1 MTNFRLWSE
10 DMEALRDEAREAVA
24 AGVGF
29 FSEPGPDTTGMSRDE
44 IVAANRSRHF
54 SNMYTV
60 EEASDRELAGVRC
73 RVQKPDGAASAVY
86 LHFHGGGM
94 VAGAPEMMDIP
105 NRQLVRN
112 YGMAVV
118 SVDYRKAPE
127 HPWPAGPDDGVA
139 VAEWVLANCEKEF
152 GTSRILIGGESAGG
166 YMTAIT
172 ALRVRDELHA
182 IDRIAG
188 LNLVFGVYDWGKSP
202 SQRGIRPH
210 EGYDILTSAGIE
222 LFTACFVPDMTSEER
237 RRPEISPAYA
247 NLRDLPPCLI
257 SVGSCDHLLDDSLML
272 ASRAVAAGV
281 DVDLFVGPELPH
293 AFMLVDCTITKM
305 WVERTHE
312 WFVARLR

>member
-105 NRQLVRN
+105 IERR
-112 YGMAVV
+112 A
-118 SVDYRKAPE
+118 
-127 HPWPAGPDDGVA
+127 
-139 VAEWVLANCEKEF
+139 
-152 GTSRILIGGESAGG
+152 ESAAV
-166 YMTAIT
+166 YAF
-172 ALRVRDELHA
+172 L
-182 IDRIAG
+182 DRRASWLEAG
-188 LNLVFGVYDWGKSP
+188 TVTVNANEIQRLPSNPRTDWRNP
-202 SQRGIRPH
+202 QQP
-210 EGYDILTSAGIE
+210 
-222 LFTACFVPDMTSEER
+222 
-237 RRPEISPAYA
+237 
-247 NLRDLPPCLI
+247 
-257 SVGSCDHLLDDSLML
+257 
-272 ASRAVAAGV
+272 
-281 DVDLFVGPELPH
+281 
-293 AFMLVDCTITKM
+293 
-305 WVERTHE
+305 
-312 WFVARLR
+312 